1 MKGFM
6 KHIKHL
12 SWKKIGLWSLV
23 AVPVAIIIA
32 QLIYPYDQTRPYA
45 RVGGVDVG
53 GLSRDEAVKTV
64 NAAHQVATLA
74 VYFGEAKEPY
84 RSPTFKSLG
93 AEVNSEEAIEASR
106 YPWWLRLVPTSYWW
120 AHTLSDNAE
129 VSVQMNDKA
138 VRTYVTA
145 ELGESCHVDPINAGI
160 KVHSDALVV
169 TPAVNGGTCVFDDV
183 VTQMMKAK
191 PETAGQATVRI
202 ATEGE
207 APAISDEV
215 ARKLIETVKQRLSG
229 DVHLTF
235 EGQSF
240 SFSAS
245 EVRSWLVFEAN
256 AEQTELI
263 VRIDGDKADSV
274 LDEKIA
280 ATVAR
285 SPGVVTITTRDFQE
299 ISRTGGG
306 EGRALNVRQTADNLA
321 NYMMQKSDE
330 ATVAVSVL
338 PPDQKFIRSY
348 SSSDAGLSA
357 LMKNFANDNPGTYGV
372 SLVELS
378 GQRRR
383 ASYND
388 TRKFTTAST
397 YKLYVAYATLRRVE
411 NGTFAWS
418 DQVAGGRDLAK
429 CFDDMIVLSD
439 NPCAEALV
447 KKIGYTPMH
456 REVQALG
463 LMNTSFIDAE
473 SYKTTAGD
481 LSTFMASLEAGQL
494 PISAESRSRFISA
507 LKRNVYRR
515 GIPAGASGAVANK
528 VGFLDALLHDAAIVY
543 APSGT
548 YVLTILTDGS
558 SWDKIAE
565 LTREIE
571 KLRAG

>member
-1 MKGFM
+1 M
-6 KHIKHL
+6 
-12 SWKKIGLWSLV
+12 
-23 AVPVAIIIA
+23 AIIVA
-32 QLIYPYDQTRPYA
+32 QLIYPYDQARPYA

-53 GLSRDEAVKTV
+53 GLSREEAIEVV
-64 NAAHQVATLA
+64 NAAHQTATLA

-84 RSPTFKSLG
+84 RSPAFKSLG
-93 AEVNSEEAIEASR
+93 VEVDSEEAIEASR

-120 AHTLSDNAE
+120 GHTLSDDAE
-129 VSVQMNDKA
+129 VSVRMDDKA
-138 VRTYVTA
+138 VRAYVTT
-145 ELGESCHVDPINAGI
+145 ELGESCHVNPINAGI
-160 KVHSDALVV
+160 KVDSDALIV
-169 TPAVNGGTCVFDDV
+169 TPAVDGGTCVFDDV

-191 PETAGQATVRI
+191 PETTGQATVRI
-202 ATEGE
+202 ATERE

-215 ARKLIETVKQRLSG
+215 AKKLIETVKQRLSG

-240 SFSAS
+240 GLGAS

-274 LDEKIA
+274 LNEKIA

-330 ATVAVSVL
+330 ATVSVSVL
-338 PPDQKFIRSY
+338 PPEQKFIRSY

-357 LMKNFANDNPGTYGV
+357 LIKNFADDNPGTYGI

-383 ASYND
+383 ASHND

-397 YKLYVAYATLRRVE
+397 YKLYVAYVTLRRVE

-463 LMNTSFIDAE
+463 LTNTSFIDAE

-481 LSTFMASLEAGQL
+481 LSTFMASLETGQL
-494 PISAESRSRFISA
+494 PISAENRSRFISA

>member
-1 MKGFM
+1 MKR
-6 KHIKHL
+6 IKHL
-12 SWKKIGLWSLV
+12 PWKKIGLWSLV
-23 AVPVAIIIA
+23 AIPVAIIVA
-32 QLIYPYDQTRPYA
+32 QLIYPYDQARPYA

-53 GLSRDEAVKTV
+53 GLSREEAIEVV
-64 NAAHQVATLA
+64 NAAHQTATLA

-84 RSPTFKSLG
+84 RSPAFKSLG
-93 AEVNSEEAIEASR
+93 VEVDSEEAIEASR

-120 AHTLSDNAE
+120 GHTLSDDAE
-129 VSVQMNDKA
+129 VSVRMDDKA
-138 VRTYVTA
+138 VRAYVTT
-145 ELGESCHVDPINAGI
+145 ELGESCHVNPINAGI
-160 KVHSDALVV
+160 KVHSDALIV

-263 VRIDGDKADSV
+263 VRFDGDKADSV

-321 NYMMQKSDE
+321 SYMMQKSDE

-357 LMKNFANDNPGTYGV
+357 LMKNFADDNPGTYGV

-463 LMNTSFIDAE
+463 LTNTSFIDAE

-494 PISAESRSRFISA
+494 PISTENRSRFIGA

-528 VGFLDALLHDAAIVY
+528 VGFLDALLHDSAIVY
-543 APSGT
+543 APSGM